1 MPIPMWRFSKQDN
14 GDQKTGQSG
23 NYLRLGGKIPEA
35 KELSVVS
42 SQPSAEK
49 AQRSGG
55 ETEKGIKGRINA
67 KG

>member
-1 MPIPMWRFSKQDN
+1 MKGRDN
-14 GDQKTGQSG
+14 RVITLDWGKR
-23 NYLRLGGKIPEA
+23 YLRQKSYQWSAI
-35 KELSVVS
+35 SR
-42 SQPSAEK
+42 QPSAEK

>member
-1 MPIPMWRFSKQDN
+1 MNKDTQGEEN
-14 GDQKTGQSG
+14 KQSG
-23 NYLRLGGKIPEA
+23 KYLKSGEKIPEA